1 MNGKEWSTFIPD
13 HSIAQ
18 EMAYFRIKNKSK
30 STHAIPINEISF
42 RMPASESSIPINV
55 TTNMGTYQTYNIKNV
70 IDGNY
75 ATKFWSDK
83 AQKAGEYIQLDFG
96 SSAARYQ
103 ITLHFA
109 EGDTPTG
116 EAQIQFSM
124 PAMPMAGLPDTFA
137 CICNLWEE
145 ETGSN

>member
-1 MNGKEWSTFIPD
+1 
-13 HSIAQ
+13 
-18 EMAYFRIKNKSK
+18 
-30 STHAIPINEISF
+30 
-42 RMPASESSIPINV
+42 
-55 TTNMGTYQTYNIKNV
+55 MGTYQTYNIKNV

-103 ITLHFA
+103 ITLHFT

-116 EAQIQFSM
+116 EAQIQFSDDTQSWTTISTFTSSDISDKLFV
-124 PAMPMAGLPDTFA
+124 AGRR
-137 CICNLWEE
+137 E
-145 ETGSN
+145 